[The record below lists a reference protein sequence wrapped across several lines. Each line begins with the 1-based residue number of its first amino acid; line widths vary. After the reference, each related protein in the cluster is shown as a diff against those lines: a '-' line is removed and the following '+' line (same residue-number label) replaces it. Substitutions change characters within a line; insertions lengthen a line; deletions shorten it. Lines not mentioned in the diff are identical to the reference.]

1 MERNSAACAMQWSIE
16 LEKGLRSKK
25 PGRSAEAILQFG
37 QRLQQWSREP
47 EPSSAAHHL
56 FDLIPGEDRLFANA
70 ILLRLADTFRLGD
83 DHIRRCVVKV
93 FLSEYRCRE
102 KRKGCKGLLSKERV
116 ENQSELLTRVKFV
129 FDNGDGN
136 SRALALV
143 IFGCWA
149 DFAKDS
155 AHVRY
160 LVLSSFVSSHAL
172 EAKAALFA
180 AGCFCEVSDDF
191 PCIVLELLVNLMT
204 SSETSLPIKLAGAR
218 VFSKMGY
225 SYSIANRAY
234 KTGLKLLLDS
244 LEEDYQIALL
254 VSLSKLASTS
264 TMLTSDQVEFLFS
277 FLSQENTIRVRTTTL
292 RCLCFIFSKGLCH
305 FSVGPNLVQ
314 ALFST
319 LDEPALPSNIQC
331 EALWILR
338 KMLLYM
344 LPSLPSNILDLSKL
358 LSIAENASPSLFM
371 SKSLLATRVL
381 VDMSI
386 KFKEHGDLGSGLF
399 CSSPTL
405 SQLISLIINRITLLM
420 KPLFDLGQAD
430 VVALKEVNNLLY
442 LLLLMVGEH
451 PELIALVLD
460 QISTFI
466 RNISNMHDII
476 TTTQADILRHE
487 KGMAMRLKV
496 ACKLHRFLL
505 TFLENLSEAGTIN
518 MVVYDKVKL
527 LVKQICEGN
536 LFDCYTQTIYS
547 LLLHSRVIW
556 HHKLDE
562 SEDSCI
568 FNRNSGM
575 LLDNCSVGQ
584 ELVSFKFAKKVLAEN
599 MNWSAYRVGSFSV
612 CQGAWFVATFIFQ
625 QLITQVHSESCSCWL
640 KSLFQFACSE
650 AKLTLSLLTKRSSS
664 LVDWL
669 ETMEFPLTLL
679 RNDLGEMDLD
689 GADNLNEPNYGKVL
703 LGAYNSICSSK
714 ETLETAFTVGQSFCF
729 QKWFLFL
736 RAKVL
741 RAVVDVL
748 DTLETIPFVSE
759 SSSINEEVGKSFM
772 VQCLQRIVQI
782 SLRLKRIAEE
792 FDLVGAS
799 FIDIDNK
806 SAKIISGLALSCSL
820 VAFITGFTIFV
831 PNLPTASIA
840 RCPESSENIL
850 RAYLVQNLAGRLW
863 QTDRETS
870 EKLCQL
876 IDLREQPDNRFCL
889 LSGNQVFNISSE
901 AREVIVLCSHAV
913 SRIACL
919 KIEAAREQSEEN
931 ITGIIKDGLKLTF
944 EILMK
949 WMEIPFRTPKY
960 FFRLRPSIG
969 SELFA
974 ENVSEATNG
983 LHISP
988 GQHLSLSLCLQLK
1001 NLPLQS
1007 TKLYCM
1013 LRCGVSSIERK
1024 EEQCRSGFQAWETDE
1039 MVEMNKELFRYVT
1052 ESESTS
1058 DNIMNIN
1065 KRRCGI
1071 DDDREFVNSF
1081 VCCKLNERG
1090 IGFSGCSLD
1099 VSGFPTGSYRIK
1111 WHSCCVDNQSNY
1123 WSLLPLNAGPV
1134 FTIQ

>member
-1 MERNSAACAMQWSIE
+1 MERDSAACAMQWSIE

-37 QRLQQWSREP
+37 PRLQQWSREP

-70 ILLRLADTFRLGD
+70 ILLRLADTFSLGD

-102 KRKGCKGLLSKERV
+102 KRKGYKGLLSKERV

-129 FDNGDGN
+129 FDNGDWN

-180 AGCFCEVSDDF
+180 AGCFCELSDDF

-234 KTGLKLLLDS
+234 KTGLKLLVDS

-292 RCLCFIFSKGLCH
+292 RCLYFIFSKGLCH
-305 FSVGPNLVQ
+305 FSIGPNLVQ

-331 EALWILR
+331 EALWILC

-476 TTTQADILRHE
+476 TTTEADILWHE

-527 LVKQICEGN
+527 LVKHICEGN

-556 HHKLDE
+556 HHNLDE

-568 FNRNSGM
+568 FDRNSGM

-599 MNWSAYRVGSFSV
+599 MNWSAYKVGSFSV
-612 CQGAWFVATFIFQ
+612 CQGAWFAATFIFQ

-669 ETMEFPLTLL
+669 ETMEFPLSLL

-714 ETLETAFTVGQSFCF
+714 ETLETAFTLGQSFCF

-759 SSSINEEVGKSFM
+759 SSSINEEVAKSFM

-820 VAFITGFTIFV
+820 VAFITGFTLFV

-876 IDLREQPDNRFCL
+876 IDLREQP
-889 LSGNQVFNISSE
+889 LS
-901 AREVIVLCSHAV
+901 VIVLCSHAV

-988 GQHLSLSLCLQLK
+988 GQDLSLSLS
-1001 NLPLQS
+1001 S
-1007 TKLYCM
+1007 TKKSPTS
-1013 LRCGVSSIERK
+1013 VDQI

-1052 ESESTS
+1052 ESESSS
-1058 DNIMNIN
+1058 DNTMNIN
-1065 KRRCGI
+1065 MRGCGI
-1071 DDDREFVNSF
+1071 DDDREFLNSF
-1081 VCCKLNERG
+1081 VSFKLNERG
-1090 IGFSGCSLD
+1090 IGFSGCSLH

-1123 WSLLPLNAGPV
+1123 SSLLPLNAGPV